1 MNTQHFDGGRCLL
14 KVYGFPLNIILL
26 ASTFIRK
33 PFRFKDIHKFQFANS
48 GKKKDSFLEEGAER
62 IHTHQFLGSLVNDEI
77 PKVASDLR
85 LEVVGIKVKQKIL

>member
-1 MNTQHFDGGRCLL
+1 MLD
-14 KVYGFPLNIILL
+14 P
-26 ASTFIRK
+26 
-33 PFRFKDIHKFQFANS
+33 NS

-85 LEVVGIKVKQKIL
+85 LGVVGIKVKQKIL